1 MLFQND
7 DIETDIN
14 KLKPRQ
20 ELGRPLEELKMYE
33 RFFPEL
39 LENFQVKYMI
49 PRTFL
54 IMMGC
59 LWNTLRHSF
68 FEWIVPLAKK

>member
-20 ELGRPLEELKMYE
+20 ELGRPIEELKIYE
-33 RFFPEL
+33 QFFPEL
-39 LENFQVKYMI
+39 SENFQVKCII
-49 PRTFL
+49 PKALLVMR
-54 IMMGC
+54 G
-59 LWNTLRHSF
+59 
-68 FEWIVPLAKK
+68 

>member
-33 RFFPEL
+33 KFFPEL
-39 LENFQVKYMI
+39 SENFQVMYMI
-49 PRTFL
+49 SNAVL
-54 IMMGC
+54 IMK
-59 LWNTLRHSF
+59 S
-68 FEWIVPLAKK
+68 